1 MTKAINQTYQLL
13 DEIEHVRRRT
23 GMYAGSTEVATKLQ
37 WVYNTE
43 TKRMEKRE
51 ISVIPALVKIFSE
64 ILDNAIDEGRRAPDV
79 LDTIKVDFDGDTISV
94 YDNGRGIPVQV
105 IPQAKFE
112 GTGRGALTFGAIS
125 KTMDPQRLFIKVAAG
140 GKVQALSQTG
150 KVLATGKLNEEV
162 ALKDFSF
169 TLQDEALVE
178 GDQFSVNFAYV
189 AETVF
194 SNLRAGSNF
203 NDEEDQ
209 SLIGTNGVGSTLT
222 NILSTNF
229 TIESCDGKKL
239 FRQTFT
245 DGMRTR
251 GEPKITANSRNHTK
265 ITFTPDY
272 AFFKLEGLDEDH
284 KLRMMKKVVDAAATN
299 TGIKFFING
308 ERINVKDFGDYVA
321 LYDAEYV
328 LDVTDDWQVAVSYS
342 EAEFEHISFVNSVET
357 YEGGTHIWYAMDQIT
372 AHLREHIKKKF
383 KEDVKP
389 GDIRAHMRVYISA
402 KINRPKFSSQTKE
415 NLISLPGTYKTEWT
429 VPESFI
435 RKLIKSPIINSVMDL
450 VKAKNLAAEMKEL
463 RENAKN
469 VDKKSAKRVEK
480 FTDAVSKD
488 ERHLCECYFTEGD
501 SARSSI
507 QAARGKNQYIG
518 SFSLRG
524 KPKNVFEEDP
534 KDIIAPRKKKDGSNG
549 DLPELANVMVVLGL
563 KFGVKVESVHD
574 LRFGK
579 IVILS
584 DQDLDGFHI
593 TGLLLAFFAK
603 FWPELFD
610 LGLVYRMNTPLYI
623 ATTGRGGEKFEFFTE
638 EDYQAWA
645 KTAPKHKA
653 DYYKGLGGFDTE
665 VFEGFIQ
672 NRERYLTRFTR
683 AEAEDLSKLDMAFSK
698 TQQDARKDWLADI
711 RYFDEID
718 R

>member
-1 MTKAINQTYQLL
+1 MSKAINQTYQLL
-13 DEIEHVRRRT
+13 DEIEHVRKRT

-37 WVYNTE
+37 WVYNAE
-43 TKRMEKRE
+43 TKKMEKRE
-51 ISVIPALVKIFSE
+51 LSVIPALVKIFSE

-94 YDNGRGIPVQV
+94 YDNGRGIPVQ
-105 IPQAKFE
+105 IHP
-112 GTGRGALTFGAIS
+112 
-125 KTMDPQRLFIKVAAG
+125 D
-140 GKVQALSQTG
+140 TG
-150 KVLATGKLNEEV
+150 K
-162 ALKDFSF
+162 
-169 TLQDEALVE
+169 
-178 GDQFSVNFAYV
+178 YV

-251 GEPKITANSRNHTK
+251 GEPKVSANTRNHTK

-308 ERINVKDFGDYVA
+308 ERINVKNFGDYVA

-328 LDVTDDWQVAVSYS
+328 FDDTEDWQVAVSYS

-357 YEGGTHIWYAMDQIT
+357 FEGGTHVWYVMDQIT
-372 AHLREHIKKKF
+372 AHLREYIKKKF

-389 GDIRAHMRVYISA
+389 GDIRSHMRVYISA

-415 NLISLPGTYKTEWT
+415 NMISLPGTYKTAWE

-435 RKLIKSPIINSVMDL
+435 RKLVKSPIINSVMDL

-463 RENAKN
+463 RENSKNIAKA
-469 VDKKSAKRVEK
+469 SAKRVEK
-480 FTDAVSKD
+480 FTDAVAKTN
-488 ERHLCECYFTEGD
+488 RHLCECYFTEGD
-501 SARSSI
+501 SARASI
-507 QAARGKNQYIG
+507 QSARGKNQYIG

-524 KPKNVFEEDP
+524 KPKNVFEEEP
-534 KDIIAPRKKKDGSNG
+534 KEILKPRKSGELS
-549 DLPELANVMVVLGL
+549 ELANVMVVLGL
-563 KFGVKVESVHD
+563 EFGVPVKSIEQ

-610 LGLVYRMNTPLYI
+610 LGVIYRMNTPLFI
-623 ATTGRGGEKFEFFTE
+623 ATTSKGETHEFFTE

-645 KTAPKHKA
+645 KSAPKHKA

-665 VFEGFIQ
+665 VFERFIT
-672 NRERYLTRFTR
+672 NREKYLVQFAPLTEQDKEMF
-683 AEAEDLSKLDMAFSK
+683 EMVFSK
-698 TQQDARKDWLADI
+698 TEQDARKDWLQDI
-711 RYFDEID
+711 RYFDELD
-718 R
+718 A